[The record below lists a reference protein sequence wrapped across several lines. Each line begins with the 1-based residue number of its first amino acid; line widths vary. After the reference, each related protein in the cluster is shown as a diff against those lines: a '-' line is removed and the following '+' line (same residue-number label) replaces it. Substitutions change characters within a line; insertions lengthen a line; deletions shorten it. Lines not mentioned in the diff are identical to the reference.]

1 MNTYSGH
8 TETGNSN
15 GIREWIFFFTFSV
28 CFLSKFIWVLTAG
41 TWVFFNIKR
50 ILNSK
55 KVIDYYILNG
65 LIRIWSLKQWDYW
78 LSRWH
83 HKSDGLAIQDL
94 DFIYFHSPQEKSS
107 YIEIKPKVC
116 SN

>member
-1 MNTYSGH
+1 MYIIC
-8 TETGNSN
+8 TEQ
-15 GIREWIFFFTFSV
+15 REWIFFFTFSV
-28 CFLSKFIWVLTAG
+28 CFLGKFIWVLTVG
-41 TWVFFNIKR
+41 TWVFLNLKR
-50 ILNSK
+50 ILDSK

-83 HKSDGLAIQDL
+83 HESDGLVIQDL

-107 YIEIKPKVC
+107 YIEKKPKVC